1 MKKSISKPATFSLII
16 CLCLV
21 AFGCRSSEKNA
32 ESRNGDQESTR
43 PVGWELAD
51 YLLASRS
58 QALSILDKD
67 DLHYATEYTPE
78 YFRSLKARSESVKA
92 WATLTKP
99 HLVYFGYGHPNS
111 IAPSTTTE
119 ERLEIYRRQYQLIF
133 DNVSLES
140 RDAQLIATENSD
152 CVNGERLTPE
162 VAVRIMR
169 ASAEFLGED
178 MSEEQAKDIVSRSL
192 MPDLRAVFELNV
204 PVFCGEE
211 WPKDFQLVLIY
222 ELLLQPHPLKSDG
235 DIMDAFGTLRSEIM
249 LIRTLETLRSVG
261 GHKGL
266 MIQGEGHRKDIEEL
280 APQYNVDLESYP
292 DPPID

>member
-1 MKKSISKPATFSLII
+1 MAFAFV
-16 CLCLV
+16 CLCFL
-21 AFGCRSSEKNA
+21 AFGCRTSEKHDKPLTD
-32 ESRNGDQESTR
+32 DQTS
-43 PVGWELAD
+43 PKPINWGLAD
-51 YLLASRS
+51 YFLAHRS
-58 QALSILDKD
+58 QALELLDEKD
-67 DLHYATEYTPE
+67 LTSAAEYTPE

-92 WATLTKP
+92 WAASTKP
-99 HLVYFGYGHPNS
+99 HLVYFGYGHPNT
-111 IAPSTTTE
+111 IVPSTATE
-119 ERLEIYRRQYQLIF
+119 ERLEIYRRQYGIIF
-133 DNVSLES
+133 DHVSRES
-140 RDAQLIATENSD
+140 RDAQIVMTENSGCID
-152 CVNGERLTPE
+152 GERLTAQ
-162 VAVRIMR
+162 VAARIMQ
-169 ASAEFLGED
+169 ASFEFLGEERTA
-178 MSEEQAKDIVSRSL
+178 EESL
-192 MPDLRAVFELNV
+192 ELVTDSPMLDHRAIFELNV

-222 ELLLQPHPLKSDG
+222 ELITQPHPLKSDA